1 MIIFHIYSK
10 TSFKVN
16 FSLKCFQRLFIT
28 NVATRQWH
36 NLVSIDTQ
44 WIRFSRSSRTKV
56 YSFWFSYSRKI
67 GTKLFHNVL
76 NSDHVPPSLANSQT
90 LGTTYSPRMRWS
102 NIEVP
107 NHPVDRVSREWLACY
122 PWRTFYSLSDDLF
135 HSESPDHYNRL
146 SSLFDLSILQSS
158 KYFYYYALKLITFN
172 SNSPLYASVTF

>member
-28 NVATRQWH
+28 NVATRRWQFFKQSIH
-36 NLVSIDTQ
+36 NGFAFPGPLVL
-44 WIRFSRSSRTKV
+44 RSTP
-56 YSFWFSYSRKI
+56 FNFLHSRKI

-158 KYFYYYALKLITFN
+158 KYFYYYA
-172 SNSPLYASVTF
+172 